1 MKNKRLTLGLKS
13 RVNEVARE
21 DAECVRKAKEA
32 GAIILGI
39 TNVPEVNKWVESRNY
54 VYGQTNNPYD
64 NRRTVGGSSG
74 GEAAIISACGTG
86 FGIGTDIG
94 GSIRIPAFSC
104 GVFGHKPTENAVNM
118 RGCTFR
124 TGKEEST
131 MVAAGPM
138 SRHAEDLLPLLKVL
152 VCDEKK
158 TALRLDESVDL
169 KKLRYFY
176 VTDNGIVAATPVN
189 AETQNQMKKVTRYF
203 QELTEEDVVR
213 TKLPGLEKS
222 KNMWRYWMTKEPSNF
237 NRLMGNGDDVNP
249 IVELLKKLVGQS
261 NFCMAGIYSL
271 IDGILP
277 AENEKMVLDVTKK
290 LEDAL
295 NELLGDDG
303 ILFFHSSPR
312 TAAFHYYPLFFKF
325 NDFHYF
331 SIFNVLKVPA
341 TQVGFAFI

>member
-1 MKNKRLTLGLKS
+1 MKS
-13 RVNEVARE
+13 RRNEISRE

-32 GAIILGI
+32 GAFMIGT
-39 TNVPEVNKWVESRNY
+39 TNVPEVNKWIESRNN
-54 VYGQTNNPYD
+54 VYGQSNNPYD

-74 GEAAIISACGTG
+74 GEASNIAACGTG

-94 GSIRIPAFSC
+94 GSIRIPAFCC

-124 TGKEEST
+124 TGKEDST

-152 VCDEKK
+152 VCDDKK
-158 TALRLDESVDL
+158 IALRLDESVDL

-176 VTDNGIVAATPVN
+176 VTNNGMVAATPVN
-189 AETQNQMKKVTRYF
+189 SETQNLMKKVSRYF
-203 QELTEEDVVR
+203 QEFTEEDVVR

-222 KNMWRYWMTKEPSNF
+222 KNLWRYWMTKEPANF
-237 NRLMGNGDDVNP
+237 NKLMGNGEKVNP
-249 IVELLKKLVGQS
+249 IIELLKKLVGQS
-261 NFCMAGIYSL
+261 DFSMAGVFGL

-303 ILFFHSSPR
+303 ILFFHSSAR
-312 TAAFHYYPLFFKF
+312 TASFHYHPLFLKF

-331 SIFNVLKVPA
+331 SIFNVLKVPV
-341 TQVGFAFI
+341 TQVGFDLI